1 MRVPTV
7 TQFRDQI
14 ELLSQQYEDVSKL
27 QAQADSGQ
35 KLQNSSD
42 DPVLA
47 LQIKSVSDYITS
59 LQSYSSNGI
68 LAQNRSK
75 LFETSAQNVVDI
87 MSKVNELTKAAQNDT
102 LSDADR
108 QDIAAQLQG
117 CLNQLSAAANTQD
130 GNGDYIYAGFNT
142 NSPAYSQENGSY
154 QYLGTADSIAINIG
168 PNVSIPYSESGYSV
182 FGNIPSGNGNF
193 TIAAASTNTG
203 TGNTSAGNIVSTS
216 SYVPDTYTVSFV
228 TNSAGQL
235 AYQVTGAAS
244 GQVIPPP
251 PATSPAD
258 APAYMSNSDM
268 TFNGVNIHFNGTPN
282 IGDTFQV
289 APSQPQNVFNSL
301 QGLINN
307 LKVPIVTDT
316 DRAQFHQA
324 ITESS
329 ESLSQAATHFIG
341 YLSTVGTREVTID
354 TQVASN
360 ERTITNQ
367 KVVLGKLADAD
378 SAEVISSLTEALSSL
393 QATQQIYLK
402 IQQTLFE
409 LMKMSM

>member
-14 ELLSQQYEDVSKL
+14 ELLSQQYEDIATL

-59 LQSYSSNGI
+59 LQAYSSNSI

-75 LFETSAQNVVDI
+75 LFETSTQTVVDV
-87 MSKVNELTKAAQNDT
+87 MSKVTELTKAAQNDT

-117 CLNQLSAAANTQD
+117 CLNQLAAAANSQD
-130 GNGDYIYAGFNT
+130 GNGNYIYSGYNT
-142 NSPAYSQENGSY
+142 GSPAYTEQNGSY
-154 QYLGTADSIAINIG
+154 QYFGTMDAITINIG
-168 PNVSIPYSESGYSV
+168 PNVSTPYSESGYNV
-182 FGNIPSGNGNF
+182 FGNIPTGNGYF
-193 TIAAASTNTG
+193 TVSAASTNTG
-203 TGNTSAGNIVSTS
+203 NASTSAGNIVNTS

-235 AYQVTGAAS
+235 AYQVTGASS
-244 GQVIPPP
+244 GQVMPPP

-258 APAYMSNSDM
+258 APAYVPASDVN
-268 TFNGVNIHFNGTPN
+268 FNGVNLNFTGAPKA
-282 IGDTFQV
+282 GDSFQV

-307 LKVPIVTDT
+307 LQTPIVTDT

-341 YLSTVGTREVTID
+341 YLSTIGTREVTID
-354 TQVASN
+354 TQSNSN
-360 ERTITNQ
+360 EKIITNQ
-367 KVVLGKLADAD
+367 KVILGKLADAD
-378 SAEVISSLTEALSSL
+378 SAEVISSLTEELSSL
-393 QATQQIYLK
+393 QTTQQIYLK
-402 IQQTLFE
+402 IQQTMFE
-409 LMKMSM
+409 